1 MIFLGL
7 DEIEVFRSLFYWI
20 SSLIYQLIK
29 TLYDIF
35 ERLCNSRILDSE
47 VLRIIS
53 GRIGLLLGIIMFFM
67 VTFSVIQLMLE
78 PDKLTDKEKGV
89 GNIVK
94 KVLLVI
100 VMLSCSNI
108 AFGAMYGLQK
118 EIIENNIIEKFI
130 LPYNVDDQYFGG
142 ILSMELFTSF
152 YTLNPGVEH
161 SDCAVNYETL
171 KNNIVYYND
180 FSVGKAC
187 LKTKVN
193 DTYVMDFDVLLLPIV
208 GGVAVWFLFSYCI
221 TVGVRTMQLAFLEI
235 MSPMAII
242 SYLSPKKD
250 TMFQKWWK
258 NYFATYIDVF
268 IRIAIINLVV
278 FLIAVIFSTDF
289 QGTFLESVG
298 IGEQKQDGDTLIIVL
313 IVLALLTFA
322 KKAPELLKTFF
333 PEGDSKLGGF
343 GAKTPKKMFSDML
356 FGDKIQ
362 KYGEKGLK
370 AIGRL
375 PLSTGKR
382 FISAVDSAT
391 HGKGFWNGWN
401 RHPGKFGQ
409 WLNKQRETLTPEANR
424 VYKDRLEG
432 NEYRKTIN
440 DKYARLSRVAS
451 RLMKLGY
458 GGSSDK
464 DKYDKETRNW
474 TKALDGKNRY
484 VYDYL
489 FNSKEFANAKFNL
502 DRASNYEE
510 SIIDAISYFKTN
522 LNATTFEGTGKDGKP
537 QTFNRDDN
545 LEDLLRGATKTKKG
559 LEDLYNNISK
569 TKEAEEDVKI
579 VEAIKF
585 GKGNPVNPVDSTV
598 THRSQKIDENEK
610 IRKTEDGKNIFDD
623 SLIKN
628 VENTYNELLDAIANN
643 ADSSVIEQKTRA
655 FNDAKSEIERR
666 NNNT

>member
-20 SSLIYQLIK
+20 SSLVYQLIK

-118 EIIENNIIEKFI
+118 EIIENNIIERFI
-130 LPYNVDDQYFGG
+130 LPYNVDDEYFGG

-152 YTLNPGVEH
+152 YTLNPGVED
-161 SDCAVNYETL
+161 STCTVNYETL

-235 MSPMAII
+235 ISPMAII

-258 NYFATYIDVF
+258 HYFSTYIDVF

-298 IGEQKQDGDTLIIVL
+298 IGEQKQDKKI
-313 IVLALLTFA
+313 ATFQSS
-322 KKAPELLKTFF
+322 TRRQ
-333 PEGDSKLGGF
+333 GRQ
-343 GAKTPKKMFSDML
+343 
-356 FGDKIQ
+356 Q
-362 KYGEKGLK
+362 KCG
-370 AIGRL
+370 
-375 PLSTGKR
+375 
-382 FISAVDSAT
+382 
-391 HGKGFWNGWN
+391 
-401 RHPGKFGQ
+401 
-409 WLNKQRETLTPEANR
+409 
-424 VYKDRLEG
+424 
-432 NEYRKTIN
+432 
-440 DKYARLSRVAS
+440 
-451 RLMKLGY
+451 
-458 GGSSDK
+458 
-464 DKYDKETRNW
+464 
-474 TKALDGKNRY
+474 
-484 VYDYL
+484 
-489 FNSKEFANAKFNL
+489 
-502 DRASNYEE
+502 
-510 SIIDAISYFKTN
+510 
-522 LNATTFEGTGKDGKP
+522 
-537 QTFNRDDN
+537 
-545 LEDLLRGATKTKKG
+545 
-559 LEDLYNNISK
+559 
-569 TKEAEEDVKI
+569 
-579 VEAIKF
+579 
-585 GKGNPVNPVDSTV
+585 
-598 THRSQKIDENEK
+598 
-610 IRKTEDGKNIFDD
+610 
-623 SLIKN
+623 
-628 VENTYNELLDAIANN
+628 
-643 ADSSVIEQKTRA
+643 
-655 FNDAKSEIERR
+655 
-666 NNNT
+666 